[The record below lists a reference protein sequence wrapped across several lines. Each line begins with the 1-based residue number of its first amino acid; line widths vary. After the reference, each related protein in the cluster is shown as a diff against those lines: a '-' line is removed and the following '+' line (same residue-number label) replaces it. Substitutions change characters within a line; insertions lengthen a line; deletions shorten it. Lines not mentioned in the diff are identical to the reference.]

1 MHAGLTSHARADE
14 PDRMDIDSA
23 ASLLEAL
30 GSPARLRILIELR
43 QAGESG
49 MPVGAL
55 QERLGIDAKS
65 TLSNHLRQLVHAGL
79 VTQERRSTTL
89 LCRASTGPVAQL
101 LDFLARVAP
110 PPDGGP
116 LT

>member
-1 MHAGLTSHARADE
+1 
-14 PDRMDIDSA
+14 MDIDAA

-30 GSPARLRILIELR
+30 GSPVRLRILIELR
-43 QAGESG
+43 HAGDAGLS
-49 MPVGAL
+49 VGAL

-89 LCRASTGPVAQL
+89 LCRAPTAPVADLLGYLGQL
-101 LDFLARVAP
+101 ALRPATP
-110 PPDGGP
+110 PE
-116 LT
+116 